1 MNYAERLSRPGGAW
15 LIPACILV
23 AAAYGATSALVGGGM
38 ALLLFAPLL
47 PVLFVFRDFRIG
59 VVLLALLLP
68 LQRTPMLP
76 SFTGFN
82 IVNYLTLATM
92 AALVAS
98 AYFQRIRLA
107 PFPHVFWWA
116 YLLPIV
122 LAGLLG
128 VTRIHEVPARS
139 LLLIGSA
146 YATPKAYLAALVIKP
161 LFLIPAG
168 WMLGTAALNS
178 KRPAALVGVL
188 VAAALL
194 PALAITAFVAYHGF
208 DLGALSGSASR
219 DTLDALGMHANDFGM
234 LLGSSFAV
242 LLFLLPALRG
252 MAAAALL
259 ACLGCLLL
267 ALMLT
272 FSRGGFAL
280 SAFAILAFALLQRQ
294 PRILFLTALFTLAGL
309 ALAPEAVWDRIGTGA
324 NESLA
329 SILSGSRQDTLT
341 AGRVWLWSH
350 LVPEFWKSPLWGSG
364 VGSTAWSDLVKSGAV
379 FYNHPHNLYLRIL
392 LDVGIVGMALFVVF
406 FVFLFRRLRQT
417 ARDSATPPLFAALA
431 RGTLVSLTG
440 VMVAGLANGQYIADA
455 ETSILWLAI
464 GLLLPYFPARTAHD
478 VTAAT
483 PGTAFP
489 SGMYHGSR

>member
-1 MNYAERLSRPGGAW
+1 MNYAVRPSRPGATW
-15 LIPACILV
+15 LIPASILV
-23 AAAYGATSALVGGGM
+23 AAAYGTVSAVLGGSV

-59 VVLLALLLP
+59 VILLALLLP

-92 AALVAS
+92 AALIARV
-98 AYFQRIRLA
+98 YFQPIRLA

-128 VTRIHEVPARS
+128 VTRIDEVPARS
-139 LLLIGSA
+139 LLLIGTA
-146 YATPKAYLAALVIKP
+146 YATPKAYLAGLVIKP

-168 WMLGTAALNS
+168 WMLGTAAINS
-178 KRPAALVGVL
+178 KRPATLVGVL
-188 VAAALL
+188 AAAALL
-194 PALAITAFVAYHGF
+194 PALAIIAFVAYNGF
-208 DLGALSGSASR
+208 DLGALSDSASR
-219 DTLDALGMHANDFGM
+219 GTLDALGMHANDFGM

-252 MAAAALL
+252 VAAAALL

-280 SAFAILAFALLQRQ
+280 AAFGILAFALLERK

-309 ALAPEAVWDRIGTGA
+309 AVAPEAVWDRIGTGA

-329 SILSGSRQDTLT
+329 SILSGSRQDMLT

-392 LDVGIVGMALFVVF
+392 LDVGILGMALFAVF
-406 FVFLFRRLRQT
+406 FIYLFRRLRQT
-417 ARDSATPPLFAALA
+417 ARAPATPPLFAALA
-431 RGTLVSLTG
+431 RGTLVPLVG
-440 VMVAGLANGQYIADA
+440 VVLPGLPKGQSSADA

-464 GLLLPYFPARTAHD
+464 GLLLPFFPAR
-478 VTAAT
+478 AAAAAPAAA
-483 PGTAFP
+483 PGGAFP
-489 SGMYHGSR
+489 PGMYHGSR